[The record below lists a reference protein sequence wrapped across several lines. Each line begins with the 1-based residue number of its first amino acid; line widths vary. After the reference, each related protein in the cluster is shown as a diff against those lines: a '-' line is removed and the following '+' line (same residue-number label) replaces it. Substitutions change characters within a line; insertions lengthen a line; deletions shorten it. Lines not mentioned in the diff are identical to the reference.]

1 LITSKPK
8 LVVLYIKSLIVITHH
23 ILLTLSSVMIA
34 VVVGR
39 NQPLKPEKPRWSSDE
54 LMTEEQLCSQRDQ
67 FWDTA
72 PAFEGHKEIWDALKA
87 AAYALES
94 GDQLLAQAI
103 VDGAN
108 IMLPTGM

>member
-1 LITSKPK
+1 MAITCCLHVEIIALPVLI
-8 LVVLYIKSLIVITHH
+8 IVAI
-23 ILLTLSSVMIA
+23 
-34 VVVGR
+34 GR
-39 NQPLKPEKPRWSSDE
+39 NQPLKPEKPKWSSDQP
-54 LMTEEQLCSQRDQ
+54 MTEEQLRSQREQ

-94 GDQLLAQAI
+94 GDHLLAQAI

-108 IMLPTGM
+108 IMLPTGTL

>member
-1 LITSKPK
+1 MYTVGTI
-8 LVVLYIKSLIVITHH
+8 LV
-23 ILLTLSSVMIA
+23 A
-34 VVVGR
+34 VGR
-39 NQPLKPEKPRWSSDE
+39 NQPLKPEKPKWSSDQP
-54 LMTEEQLCSQRDQ
+54 MTEEQLRSQRDQ

-87 AAYALES
+87 AAYALET

-108 IMLPTGM
+108 IMLPTGTRSS

>member
-1 LITSKPK
+1 MPIT
-8 LVVLYIKSLIVITHH
+8 VAI
-23 ILLTLSSVMIA
+23 
-34 VVVGR
+34 GR
-39 NQPLKPEKPRWSSDE
+39 NQPLKPEKPTWASE
-54 LMTEEQLCSQRDQ
+54 HPMTEEQLRSQRDQ

-94 GDQLLAQAI
+94 GDHLLAQAI

-108 IMLPTGM
+108 IMLPTGMCYKRCSL